1 MGHKVHPYGFR
12 IGIIKPWLAKWY
24 ADRDYATL
32 LQEDMRIRELVARQ
46 LSNASVSQVEIERGI
61 NHVTVTVHTAKP
73 GIVIGKGGA
82 NVEALRTNVG
92 KLTNKK
98 VKLEIKEIL
107 QPELDGMLLAQNVA
121 GQLER
126 RIAFRKAIKQSIQRT
141 IKAGAKGVK
150 IQVSGRLGGSEMSR
164 TEWDKE
170 GRIPLGTLRADISY
184 GVVHA
189 HTTYGRIG
197 VKAWVYRG
205 EQLGERP
212 GSARTEPRA
221 PRRAAAGARSS
232 TRGRRT
238 NLVGRWSRRRA
249 AAATATVEAPEVAE
263 EPQRPVELEQPV
275 TEAAPEAAAGRG
287 RDGNDGRGA
296 EWSRRHRSSSEDV
309 AETTAE
315 PVASAAEPAEAPEAA
330 SGARGD
336 GGARGGRAGPR
347 CIGAEAEVEVEGFL
361 TMLMPKRVKHRK
373 VQRGRR
379 AGLAKGGTTVS
390 FGDFGLMAEEVC
402 WLTSRQ
408 IEAARRAMTHHIK
421 RGGRVWIRVF
431 PDKPVTKK
439 PAEVRMGSGK
449 GAPDHWVAVVKPG
462 RVMFEMSGVSEPI
475 AREAMRLAGHKLPI
489 STKFVIK
496 EGQEHG
502 HQ

>member
-32 LQEDMRIRELVARQ
+32 LQEDMRIRELVAKQ

-221 PRRAAAGARSS
+221 PRRATAPAPTRGARAA
-232 TRGRRT
+232 TARPEDGGAPTATAVEEPAPKPRAPRRT
-238 NLVGRWSRRRA
+238 SKAAVEPTPAEPTPAEPATAAEAPGEA
-249 AAATATVEAPEVAE
+249 AQAAETAPTAAQTEAPAAATAADTEPSAASAPGVG
-263 EPQRPVELEQPV
+263 P
-275 TEAAPEAAAGRG
+275 AG
-287 RDGNDGRGA
+287 DGNGA
-296 EWSRRHRSSSEDV
+296 
-309 AETTAE
+309 AE
-315 PVASAAEPAEAPEAA
+315 ASASDGADA
-330 SGARGD
+330 SA
-336 GGARGGRAGPR
+336 
-347 CIGAEAEVEVEGFL
+347 
-361 TMLMPKRVKHRK
+361 
-373 VQRGRR
+373 
-379 AGLAKGGTTVS
+379 
-390 FGDFGLMAEEVC
+390 
-402 WLTSRQ
+402 
-408 IEAARRAMTHHIK
+408 
-421 RGGRVWIRVF
+421 
-431 PDKPVTKK
+431 
-439 PAEVRMGSGK
+439 
-449 GAPDHWVAVVKPG
+449 
-462 RVMFEMSGVSEPI
+462 SEP
-475 AREAMRLAGHKLPI
+475 
-489 STKFVIK
+489 SDK
-496 EGQEHG
+496 ES
-502 HQ
+502 

>member
-24 ADRDYATL
+24 ADKDYATL
-32 LQEDMRIRELVARQ
+32 IQEDMRIRELVGRQ
-46 LSNASVSQVEIERGI
+46 LANASVSQVEIERGI

-82 NVEALRTNVG
+82 NVELLRTNIG
-92 KLTNKK
+92 KLTQKK

-184 GVVHA
+184 GLVHA

-205 EQLGERP
+205 EQLGDRP

-221 PRRAAAGARSS
+221 PRRATTGSGTG
-232 TRGRRT
+232 TRTRATG
-238 NLVGRWSRRRA
+238 SRATTSRASA
-249 AAATATVEAPEVAE
+249 AASAVADEPHPEVAAE
-263 EPQRPVELEQPV
+263 TP
-275 TEAAPEAAAGRG
+275 AAPTNGTER
-287 RDGNDGRGA
+287 
-296 EWSRRHRSSSEDV
+296 
-309 AETTAE
+309 T
-315 PVASAAEPAEAPEAA
+315 
-330 SGARGD
+330 
-336 GGARGGRAGPR
+336 GG
-347 CIGAEAEVEVEGFL
+347 E
-361 TMLMPKRVKHRK
+361 
-373 VQRGRR
+373 
-379 AGLAKGGTTVS
+379 S
-390 FGDFGLMAEEVC
+390 
-402 WLTSRQ
+402 
-408 IEAARRAMTHHIK
+408 
-421 RGGRVWIRVF
+421 
-431 PDKPVTKK
+431 
-439 PAEVRMGSGK
+439 
-449 GAPDHWVAVVKPG
+449 
-462 RVMFEMSGVSEPI
+462 
-475 AREAMRLAGHKLPI
+475 
-489 STKFVIK
+489 
-496 EGQEHG
+496 
-502 HQ
+502 